1 VRLPAEPWRSG
12 SRALAALTPRHALRR
27 HAPRRAAAQVA
38 DGDCPHVL
46 FYGPS
51 GAGKKTLVLA
61 LLREIYG
68 PGVER
73 IKVEGKQWKIDVG
86 SRKVDVELTLLSS
99 NHHVEMNP
107 SDAGSKDRY
116 VVQEVIKEMAR
127 ARPIGVDGTKGYKGA
142 RCLAR
147 VRLCA
152 CARAVWRVIPDTCAR
167 ARRRGGAV
175 LVLNEVDKLSKEA
188 QHGLRR
194 TMEKYSGA
202 YGTHAVSLCAS
213 ERALTWRC
221 GACRGVPAG
230 AAVQQHLA
238 CAGCRALAH
247 AARARAGAHARGDLR
262 PAAAAGAQGEH
273 CASRRVRSARRCVM
287 FLHGATVCVH
297 VMHTRLAGT

>member
-1 VRLPAEPWRSG
+1 MAQRLARARSPNPAA
-12 SRALAALTPRHALRR
+12 RAARLAT
-27 HAPRRAAAQVA
+27 RRAAAQVA

-142 RCLAR
+142 HWPLRA
-147 VRLCA
+147 CA
-152 CARAVWRVIPDTCAR
+152 C
-167 ARRRGGAV
+167 
-175 LVLNEVDKLSKEA
+175 
-188 QHGLRR
+188 
-194 TMEKYSGA
+194 
-202 YGTHAVSLCAS
+202 LCP
-213 ERALTWRC
+213 R
-221 GACRGVPAG
+221 
-230 AAVQQHLA
+230 
-238 CAGCRALAH
+238 
-247 AARARAGAHARGDLR
+247 
-262 PAAAAGAQGEH
+262 
-273 CASRRVRSARRCVM
+273 
-287 FLHGATVCVH
+287 
-297 VMHTRLAGT
+297 